1 MLPLLHVMYQWVIF
15 VALWFNAMHDEPKG
29 IQNSLI
35 SRKTKI
41 LSGQLQTIYRVD
53 LPQDSQ
59 WQFVFQDTGAFL
71 GVGNLE
77 ISYRSKI
84 ADLTSTISYGRFG
97 GDILTGFGSV
107 EIEALAINND
117 TEINSFFTTQ
127 SKSIDIGSLQ
137 INKLHIGAVGTWE
150 PINTKYL
157 GWTPFPYNRFCMMS
171 NSTFSVRF
179 VDSLGAT
186 VFSAASTNNE
196 FKLPCV
202 MPPHLFVEVKKTV
215 AVQQY
220 QTVYYREG

>member
-1 MLPLLHVMYQWVIF
+1 MD
-15 VALWFNAMHDEPKG
+15 NDSKNG

-41 LSGQLQTIYRVD
+41 LSGELQTIYRVD
-53 LPQDSQ
+53 LTQDSQ
-59 WQFVFQDTGAFL
+59 WQFVFQDSGAFL
-71 GVGNLE
+71 GVGSLE
-77 ISYRSKI
+77 IAYRSRI
-84 ADLTSTISYGRFG
+84 ADLTSTVSYGRYG

-107 EIEALAINND
+107 EIRALAINNN

-137 INKLHIGAVGTWE
+137 ISKLHIGGIGTWE
-150 PINTKYL
+150 PITELYK
-157 GWTPFPYNRFCMMS
+157 GWTPFPYNKLCIMS

-179 VDSLGAT
+179 VDSLGAV
-186 VFSAASTNNE
+186 VFTAASVNNE

-202 MPPHLFVEVKKTV
+202 MPPHLYVEVKKTV